1 MRIALVLC
9 ASCGFSVR
17 GPSHA
22 PQRGGPPVSCTES
35 ALGRATLDLVGVA
48 ISALIANFAY
58 KAEFAHEEDTDHPAK
73 AAPYIGIAVVYAGA
87 VVYNFVQTA
96 RCRHAKIEWHRLQSA
111 PP

>member
-1 MRIALVLC
+1 MRAALVLVAAC
-9 ASCGFSVR
+9 SFSVS
-17 GPSHA
+17 GPSHT
-22 PQRGGPPVSCTES
+22 PQRGGPPVNCTEG
-35 ALGRATLDLVGVA
+35 ALGRAILDLGGVA
-48 ISALIANFAY
+48 IAAVIANFAY